1 MVQKTARFGF
11 SIPSGPKAFTFLHL
25 ALALGARGRYA
36 KGMYEDFHVSDRWS
50 AADLHCIWKANMV
63 AIATRHADAVDVR
76 YEVNGQSIWITLP
89 LEAWNEQKRRT
100 GKVITDLLAAQIAG
114 RHLKQLV
121 EEGFD
126 TSRER
131 YTLSVDETLG
141 HLEAVLAE
149 AKEAGALPTLPLI

>member
-1 MVQKTARFGF
+1 
-11 SIPSGPKAFTFLHL
+11 
-25 ALALGARGRYA
+25 
-36 KGMYEDFHVSDRWS
+36 
-50 AADLHCIWKANMV
+50 MV